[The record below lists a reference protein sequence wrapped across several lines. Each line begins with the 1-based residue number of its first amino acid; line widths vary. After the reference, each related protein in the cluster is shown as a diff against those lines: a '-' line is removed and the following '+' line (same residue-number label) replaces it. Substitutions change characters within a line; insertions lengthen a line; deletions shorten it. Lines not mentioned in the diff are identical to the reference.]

1 MYLYPSAPSARSR
14 RAATVRSPG
23 ELAAQ
28 LWRRKDSRKDKSAVR
43 EHLGAAVADAQRV
56 DSATAGHV
64 NTRASRHAMGSGPSP
79 DLGSVVIRKT
89 V

>member
-14 RAATVRSPG
+14 RAATVRSLG

-28 LWRRKDSRKDKSAVR
+28 LWRRKDKSAVR
-43 EHLGAAVADAQRV
+43 EHLGAVVADAQRV
-56 DSATAGHV
+56 ESAMAGHV
-64 NTRASRHAMGSGPSP
+64 NTRASRHAMGSGPSL
-79 DLGSVVIRKT
+79 DQGSAFIRKT